1 MGTYSMTDLAN
12 VRLCFLPFRLNC
24 HCGREE
30 LRVLTPASSDV
41 PRDSGAK
48 LQNRRTNKQNRQIHH
63 TSATQNS
70 QRQRSELES
79 WPVNK
84 PLLEN
89 YFMVNFHFGYFGQTA
104 SGLQAKNIQIL
115 FALCKMI
122 LPKSM
127 ARIFLLFLTFRH
139 FSLESH
145 RCFNVCQSDLD
156 VWYHEQF
163 NNRFWDKV
171 PFSFSFKFD
180 IIKWFYI
187 SADRYLPKRDHK

>member
-1 MGTYSMTDLAN
+1 MSDFVSCLFALTVIAVEKSFAYWLQLLQTCQGIQEPNYKTD
-12 VRLCFLPFRLNC
+12 
-24 HCGREE
+24 E
-30 LRVLTPASSDV
+30 
-41 PRDSGAK
+41 
-48 LQNRRTNKQNRQIHH
+48 QTNK
-63 TSATQNS
+63 TDKYTTLTATQNS

-89 YFMVNFHFGYFGQTA
+89 YFMDNFHFGYFGQTA

-122 LPKSM
+122 LLKSM